1 MNFHAKHVT
10 GARSVSPQTLIQ
22 LAYDE
27 CCGDSEKSVGAVI
40 AAAAHNRA
48 LSSYL
53 VAKGAAAVIGELRR
67 NDNNRIFKGN
77 DNAAPVR
84 RPLRMIEQPLAAPEA
99 VRRRAVVAS
108 SGTLML
114 LSIVLP
120 NGVRM
125 ANAKRADVD
134 HAARTYEGQAND
146 MTTKALY
153 YKAVLARLP
162 EGKEVGEVFTDEVLT
177 GIMNDAKIPA

>member
-10 GARSVSPQTLIQ
+10 GAKAASPQTLIQ
-22 LAYDE
+22 LAYDD
-27 CCGDSEKSVGAVI
+27 CNGDSEKSVRAVI
-40 AAAAHNRA
+40 AAAALNKS
-48 LSSYL
+48 LSAYL
-53 VAKGAAAVIGELRR
+53 VAKGASAVIGELRR

-77 DNAAPVR
+77 DNAAPVQ

-108 SGTLML
+108 RGTLML
-114 LSIVLP
+114 LNIVLP

-125 ANAKRADVD
+125 ANAKRADVE

-162 EGKEVGEVFTDEVLT
+162 EGKAVGEVFTDEALT
-177 GIMNDAKIPA
+177 AVMDEAKIPA